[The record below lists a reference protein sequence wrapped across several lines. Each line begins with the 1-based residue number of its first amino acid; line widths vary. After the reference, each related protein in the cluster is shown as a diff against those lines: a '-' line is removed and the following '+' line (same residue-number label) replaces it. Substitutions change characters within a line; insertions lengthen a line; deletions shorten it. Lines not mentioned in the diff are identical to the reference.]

1 MKNDTARYEKHFST
15 FYIVPTCKICGMG
28 FKESPRLK
36 THILTAHQGIK
47 FSCDICG
54 KEYLDRR
61 GLNRHKQ
68 NVHGNVNVIVKEDI
82 TE

>member
-1 MKNDTARYEKHFST
+1 
-15 FYIVPTCKICGMG
+15 MG

-36 THILTAHQGIK
+36 THILTVHQGIK
-47 FSCDICG
+47 FTCDICG
-54 KEYLDRR
+54 KEYLDRK

-68 NVHGNVNVIVKEDI
+68 NVHGNVKKEI